1 MRRSQFPSR
10 SMTEGSPA
18 KVLVLFTL
26 PIIAGDFCHLLYS
39 MADALIVGRTMG
51 VDALAAVG
59 CTTPIVSFVSGFV
72 IGLTGGFSIILAQRF
87 GAAQKAM
94 QKAALTA
101 GGDKDALRMSFTVS
115 VLFSF
120 AAGLI
125 LAVLLVPLIRPV
137 LAMLNTPAEI
147 TEGAASYMFFIIGG
161 MPISA
166 LNFIFGASI
175 RSLGDSKTPLFFWV
189 LSSLVNIGLDFWF
202 ILFFRWG
209 IAGAA
214 AATVISQLCSFI
226 GCAIFIVKKRRDL
239 LPDKRLLHL
248 LPGKL
253 KEEFFAHIGLGSSM
267 GLQRSIVEVG
277 NILVQTGMNGLGTMA
292 IAAVAAGQ
300 RIRHLNMLP
309 LFCIGMAVS
318 TFTAQNY
325 GAGKIKRI
333 YQGIRHACI
342 IALGFSFVMALVN
355 FLFGPRLAGLFLI
368 DAPEA
373 VSLAGRYINFIGAAL
388 FLLALMLIFR
398 SAMQGAGKNISP
410 TICSILETVM
420 SILTAFLLI
429 PFLGFTGLCLANPLS
444 WLVSGIP
451 LYAAFV
457 LFVREQRRNTAAIEL
472 SSRQEA

>member
-1 MRRSQFPSR
+1 MG
-10 SMTEGSPA
+10 SMTRGSPA
-18 KVLVLFTL
+18 KALILFTL
-26 PIIAGDFCHLLYS
+26 PIIAGDFCNLLYA

-72 IGLTGGFSIILAQRF
+72 IGLTGGFSIVLAQRF
-87 GAAQKAM
+87 GAAQK
-94 QKAALTA
+94 T
-101 GGDKDALRMSFTVS
+101 GDKDANNDALRMSFTVS
-115 VLFSF
+115 VLLSF
-120 AAGLI
+120 VAGLV
-125 LAVLLVPLIRPV
+125 LAVLLVPLIPSLLAV
-137 LAMLNTPAEI
+137 LHTPAEI
-147 TEGAASYMFFIIGG
+147 AGGASSYMLFVIGG

-166 LNFIFGASI
+166 LNFILGASI

-189 LSSLVNIGLDFWF
+189 LSSLLNIALDFLF

-214 AATVISQLCSFI
+214 AATVLSQLCSLI
-226 GCAIFIVKKRRDL
+226 GCAVFIIKKRRDI
-239 LPDKRLLHL
+239 LPDKKLLRL

-253 KEEFFAHIGLGSSM
+253 KEEFFAHIRLGFSM

-309 LFCIGMAVS
+309 LFSIGMAVS
-318 TFTAQNY
+318 TFSAQNY
-325 GAGKIKRI
+325 GAGQIKRI
-333 YQGIRHACI
+333 YQGIRHACA
-342 IALGFSFVMALVN
+342 IALGFSLVMALVN
-355 FLFGPRLAGLFLI
+355 FLFGPRLAGLFLV
-368 DAPEA
+368 DAPVA
-373 VSLAGRYINFIGAAL
+373 VTLAGRYINFIGAAL

-398 SAMQGAGKNISP
+398 SALQGVGKNISP

-420 SILTAFLLI
+420 SALTAFLLI

-444 WLVSGIP
+444 WLASGIP
-451 LYAAFV
+451 LYAAFA
-457 LFVREQRRNTAAIEL
+457 LFVKEQHRVDAP
-472 SSRQEA
+472 